1 MTTREDLEPLL
12 MALPHQEAL
21 RPDGGDVSFE
31 TAWEIRAFAL
41 AVAAHQSGQYEW
53 PRFQQALIDSIQ
65 RWERSGQETPWRY
78 YDRWL
83 EALESLLAEAGVVVP
98 DEVDDRTR
106 TVLDTPR
113 DAGHHRAHR
122 EPVAVDPAP
131 TTVGDRVPPSG

>member
-12 MALPHQEAL
+12 MELPHQEAL
-21 RPDGGDVSFE
+21 RPDGGDMAFE

-65 RWERSGQETPWRY
+65 RWEQSGSRTPWRY

-83 EALESLLAEAGVVVP
+83 EALESLMTEAGVVAS
-98 DEVDDRTR
+98 DEVEDRTR
-106 TVLDTPR
+106 TVLNTPR

-122 EPVAVDPAP
+122 EPVAVDPA
-131 TTVGDRVPPSG
+131 RS

>member
-12 MALPHQEAL
+12 MELPHQEAL
-21 RPDGGDVSFE
+21 RPEGGDVSFE

-53 PRFQQALIDSIQ
+53 PRFQQALIESIQ
-65 RWERSGQETPWRY
+65 RWEQSGSDTPWRY

-83 EALESLLAEAGVVVP
+83 EALESLMTEAGVVAP
-98 DEVDDRTR
+98 EEVEHRTR
-106 TVLDTPR
+106 TVLATPR

-122 EPVAVDPAP
+122 EPVAVDPA
-131 TTVGDRVPPSG
+131 RS

>member
-12 MALPHQEAL
+12 MELPHQEAL

-41 AVAAHQSGQYEW
+41 AVAAHQSGQYDW
-53 PRFQQALIDSIQ
+53 PRFQHALIDSIQ
-65 RWERSGQETPWRY
+65 RWEQSGQDTPWRY

-83 EALESLLAEAGVVVP
+83 EALESLLAEAGVVAP
-98 DEVDDRTR
+98 AEVDDRTR

-113 DAGHHRAHR
+113 DANHHRAHR
-122 EPVAVDPAP
+122 EPVAVDPA
-131 TTVGDRVPPSG
+131 RA

>member
-12 MALPHQEAL
+12 MGLPHQEAL
-21 RPDGGDVSFE
+21 RPEGGDVSFE

-53 PRFQQALIDSIQ
+53 PEFQQALIDSIQ
-65 RWERSGQETPWRY
+65 RWEQSGVGAPWRY

-83 EALESLLAEAGVVVP
+83 EALESLMTEAGVVAS
-98 DEVDDRTR
+98 DEVEDRTR
-106 TVLDTPR
+106 TVLGTPR

-122 EPVAVDPAP
+122 EPVAVDPA
-131 TTVGDRVPPSG
+131 RS

>member
-1 MTTREDLEPLL
+1 VTTRDDLEPLL

-21 RPDGGDVSFE
+21 RPEGGDVSFE

-41 AVAAHQSGQYEW
+41 AVAAHQNGQYEW
-53 PRFQQALIDSIQ
+53 PRFQRALIESIQ
-65 RWERSGQETPWRY
+65 RWERSGQDTPWRY

-83 EALESLLAEAGVVVP
+83 EALESLLAESGVVVP

-106 TVLDTPR
+106 VVLDTPR

-122 EPVAVDPAP
+122 EPVAIDPAR
-131 TTVGDRVPPSG
+131 TADGDRAVPPA